1 MAEIRITCPHCGFW
15 KDVAREVIP
24 AGEAR
29 VNCPRCRESFMLEGA
44 CSAVPVAEEEPL
56 RRQEEVAPLPDA
68 PEQREASHRQPDETT
83 APIGEEQQENPET
96 APLGSK
102 TVAPGRLVGI
112 NELFA
117 RTWEIYK
124 NRIGT
129 LIALYLLAVIS
140 LIVPLG
146 LFLCVGY
153 LLSLGMPESK
163 TALLAGGGVA
173 GGIVGCVAMFWG
185 LGALI
190 CAVADA
196 ELGVREAL
204 EKGWERFLAFSWLYF
219 LSGFIVIGGYL
230 LFFIP
235 GVIFSVWFV
244 FAQFVV
250 AGGQARG
257 MDALFASREYVRGYW
272 FDVFARLII
281 IWLFSVVIGW
291 VPIVGAVLSLLA
303 IPFTLIYTWLVYEG
317 LREIK
322 GDAARP
328 FGTGEKFGWLGL
340 AALGYLLLPFIFIAL
355 AGVSLLKF
363 FLSP

>member
-1 MAEIRITCPHCGFW
+1 MAKIRITCPQCGYW
-15 KDVAREVIP
+15 KDVAREDIP
-24 AGEAR
+24 ADTAR
-29 VNCPRCRESFMLEGA
+29 ITCPRCRESFVLEG
-44 CSAVPVAEEEPL
+44 SYSDVSGAEEAPCRYKADAGGPEPAA
-56 RRQEEVAPLPDA
+56 Q
-68 PEQREASHRQPDETT
+68 QEASPCRSAEPTHDGTEEPKEPEPSPLT
-83 APIGEEQQENPET
+83 A
-96 APLGSK
+96 
-102 TVAPGRLVGI
+102 VPGRLAGI

-117 RTWEIYK
+117 RTWVIYK
-124 NRIGT
+124 NRVGT

-140 LIVPLG
+140 LLVPIG
-146 LFLCVGY
+146 LFLGAGY
-153 LLSLGMPESK
+153 LLSLGAPESR
-163 TALLAGGGVA
+163 TALLGGGGLSGA
-173 GGIVGCVAMFWG
+173 IVGCVAMFWG

-196 ELGVREAL
+196 DLGIREAL

-219 LSGFIVIGGYL
+219 LSGFIVLGGYL

-235 GVIFSVWFV
+235 GVIFSVWFI

-257 MDALFASREYVRGYW
+257 MDALLASREYVRGYW

-303 IPFTLIYTWLVYEG
+303 IPFTLIYTWLVYED

-322 GDAARP
+322 GDATRP
-328 FGTGEKFGWLGL
+328 CGAGEKFAWLGT
-340 AALGYLLLPFIFIAL
+340 AILGYLLLPLMLIAI
-355 AGVSLLKF
+355 AGASLLNF
-363 FLSP
+363 VLSP

>member
-1 MAEIRITCPHCGFW
+1 MTKIRITCPHCGYW

-24 AGEAR
+24 ADTAR
-29 VNCPRCRESFMLEGA
+29 VTCPHCRESFVLEG
-44 CSAVPVAEEEPL
+44 SYSDVSGAEEAPYRYKADASGPEPAA
-56 RRQEEVAPLPDA
+56 Q
-68 PEQREASHRQPDETT
+68 QEASPCRSAEPTPDETEEPKEPGASPLT
-83 APIGEEQQENPET
+83 A
-96 APLGSK
+96 
-102 TVAPGRLVGI
+102 VPGRLAGI

-124 NRIGT
+124 NRVGT

-146 LFLCVGY
+146 LFLGAGY
-153 LLSLGMPESK
+153 LLSLGAPESK
-163 TALLAGGGVA
+163 TALLAGGGLSGA
-173 GGIVGCVAMFWG
+173 IVGCAAMFWG

-196 ELGVREAL
+196 DLGIKEAL

-235 GVIFSVWFV
+235 GVVFSVWFV

-250 AGGQARG
+250 AGGRVRG
-257 MDALFASREYVRGYW
+257 MDALLASREYVRGYW

-281 IWLFSVVIGW
+281 IWLFSVVVGW
-291 VPIVGAVLSLLA
+291 VPIVGAVLSLLV
-303 IPFTLIYTWLVYEG
+303 IPFTLIYTWLIYED

-322 GDAARP
+322 GDTTRP
-328 FGTGEKFGWLGL
+328 CGAGEKFAWLGI
-340 AALGYLLLPFIFIAL
+340 AILGYLLLPLILIAI
-355 AGVSLLKF
+355 AGASLLNF
-363 FLSP
+363 VLSP

>member
-1 MAEIRITCPHCGFW
+1 MAKMRITCPHCGYW
-15 KDVAREVIP
+15 KDVAQEVIP
-24 AGEAR
+24 AGAAR
-29 VNCPRCRESFMLEGA
+29 VTCPRCRESFALEGA
-44 CSAVPVAEEEPL
+44 CGDAPGAEESFHET
-56 RRQEEVAPLPDA
+56 AGSSPDA
-68 PEQREASHRQPDETT
+68 GEQREASSLRSTEPVPPGAER
-83 APIGEEQQENPET
+83 QENPQVPPFESQT
-96 APLGSK
+96 
-102 TVAPGRLVGI
+102 TAPGRLAGI

-140 LIVPLG
+140 LLAPLG
-146 LFLCVGY
+146 LFLGLGY
-153 LLSLGMPESK
+153 LLSLGAPESK
-163 TALLAGGGVA
+163 TALLAGGGMA

-185 LGALI
+185 LGALV
-190 CAVADA
+190 CAVADP
-196 ELGVREAL
+196 ELGIREAL
-204 EKGWERFLAFSWLYF
+204 EKGWERFWAFAWLYF

-250 AGGQARG
+250 ADGQARG
-257 MDALFASREYVRGYW
+257 MDALFVSREYVRDCW

-291 VPIVGAVLSLLA
+291 VPVVGAVLSLLA
-303 IPFTLIYTWLVYEG
+303 IPFTMIYTWLIYAD
-317 LREIK
+317 LREVK
-322 GDAARP
+322 GDTARP
-328 FGTGEKFGWLGL
+328 CGSGEKFAWLGV
-340 AALGYLLLPFIFIAL
+340 AALGYLLLPLLIIAI
-355 AGVSLLKF
+355 AGVSLFKL